1 MRKQGKVI
9 SWKDDK
15 GFGFIEP
22 STGGKQIFVHI
33 KAFRGGSRRPTI
45 GTEVSY
51 VESRDAQGRAR
62 AESAQSLGQ
71 GLSLGPASKAF
82 IATSS
87 FFLIVAAIVALG
99 LLPQPVL
106 WLYLGMSVLTFAF
119 YAMDKAAAQKG
130 GQRTPES
137 TLHTLAL
144 VGGWPGALFLY
155 LTTMIS
161 TGETR
166 PAAILSTMLLI
177 LTGAD
182 SPMAM
187 CTPSGGVPSACS
199 MRRRVS
205 AKNSAANS
213 RRSRILMTSKPA
225 CSSASIYCAWVASAL
240 VPGTEDQGT
249 G

>member
-22 STGGKQIFVHI
+22 SAGGKQIFVHI
-33 KAFRGGSRRPTI
+33 KAFRGGSRRPKI

-71 GLSLGPASKAF
+71 GLLLGPASKAF

-87 FFLIVAAIVALG
+87 FLLLVAAIVALG

-144 VGGWPGALFLY
+144 VGGWPGALYAQQLLRHKSSKESFRVVFWFTLVLNIAGFGY
-155 LTTMIS
+155 L
-161 TGETR
+161 
-166 PAAILSTMLLI
+166 
-177 LTGAD
+177 
-182 SPMAM
+182 
-187 CTPSGGVPSACS
+187 
-199 MRRRVS
+199 VS
-205 AKNSAANS
+205 DYGTWLVEMFQNS
-213 RRSRILMTSKPA
+213 
-225 CSSASIYCAWVASAL
+225 
-240 VPGTEDQGT
+240 
-249 G
+249 

>member
-9 SWKDDK
+9 SWKDDQ

-33 KAFRGGSRRPTI
+33 KAFRGSSRRPTI

-51 VESRDAQGRAR
+51 IESKDAQGRAR
-62 AESAQSLGQ
+62 AESAKSLGQ

-82 IATSS
+82 LATSS
-87 FFLIVAAIVALG
+87 FLLIVAAIVALG

-106 WLYLGMSVLTFAF
+106 WLYLGMSLLTFAF

-144 VGGWPGALFLY
+144 VGGWPGALYAQQLLRHKSSKESFRVVFWFTLVLNIAGFGY
-155 LTTMIS
+155 LVSDYGTWLVEMFQN
-161 TGETR
+161 
-166 PAAILSTMLLI
+166 L
-177 LTGAD
+177 
-182 SPMAM
+182 
-187 CTPSGGVPSACS
+187 
-199 MRRRVS
+199 MR
-205 AKNSAANS
+205 
-213 RRSRILMTSKPA
+213 
-225 CSSASIYCAWVASAL
+225 
-240 VPGTEDQGT
+240 
-249 G
+249 

>member
-1 MRKQGKVI
+1 MRKQGKVT

-33 KAFRGGSRRPTI
+33 KAFRGGSRRPKI

-62 AESAQSLGQ
+62 AESAQLLGQ

-87 FFLIVAAIVALG
+87 FLLIVAAIVALG
-99 LLPQPVL
+99 ILPQPVL

-119 YAMDKAAAQKG
+119 YAIDKAAAQKG

-144 VGGWPGALFLY
+144 VGGWPGALYAQQLLRHKSSKESFRVVFWFMLVLNIAGFGY
-155 LTTMIS
+155 LVSDYGTWLV
-161 TGETR
+161 E
-166 PAAILSTMLLI
+166 MLH
-177 LTGAD
+177 
-182 SPMAM
+182 
-187 CTPSGGVPSACS
+187 
-199 MRRRVS
+199 
-205 AKNSAANS
+205 N
-213 RRSRILMTSKPA
+213 
-225 CSSASIYCAWVASAL
+225 L
-240 VPGTEDQGT
+240 VR
-249 G
+249 

>member
-22 STGGKQIFVHI
+22 STGGKQVFVHI
-33 KAFRGGSRRPTI
+33 KAFRGDSRRPTI

-51 VESRDAQGRAR
+51 VESKDAQGRAR

-87 FFLIVAAIVALG
+87 FLLILAAIVALG
-99 LLPQPVL
+99 FLPQPVL

-119 YAMDKAAAQKG
+119 YAMDKAASQRGA
-130 GQRTPES
+130 QRTPES

-144 VGGWPGALFLY
+144 AGGWPGALYAQQLLRHKSSKESFRVIFWFTLVLNIAGFGY
-155 LTTMIS
+155 LVS
-161 TGETR
+161 DYGAWLVE
-166 PAAILSTMLLI
+166 MLHNF
-177 LTGAD
+177 
-182 SPMAM
+182 
-187 CTPSGGVPSACS
+187 V
-199 MRRRVS
+199 R
-205 AKNSAANS
+205 
-213 RRSRILMTSKPA
+213 
-225 CSSASIYCAWVASAL
+225 
-240 VPGTEDQGT
+240 
-249 G
+249 

>member
-22 STGGKQIFVHI
+22 SPGGKQIFVHI

-51 VESRDAQGRAR
+51 VESKDAQGRAR
-62 AESAQSLGQ
+62 AERAQSLGQ

-87 FFLIVAAIVALG
+87 FLLIVAAIVALG

-106 WLYLGMSVLTFAF
+106 WLYLGMSLLTFAF
-119 YAMDKAAAQKG
+119 YAMDKAAAKRG

-144 VGGWPGALFLY
+144 VGGWPGALYAQQLLRHKSSKESFRVVFWFTLVLNIAGFGY
-155 LTTMIS
+155 LVSDYGTWLVEMFQN
-161 TGETR
+161 
-166 PAAILSTMLLI
+166 L
-177 LTGAD
+177 
-182 SPMAM
+182 
-187 CTPSGGVPSACS
+187 
-199 MRRRVS
+199 MR
-205 AKNSAANS
+205 
-213 RRSRILMTSKPA
+213 
-225 CSSASIYCAWVASAL
+225 
-240 VPGTEDQGT
+240 
-249 G
+249 

>member
-22 STGGKQIFVHI
+22 STGGKQVFVHI
-33 KAFRGGSRRPTI
+33 KAFRGDSRRPTI

-51 VESRDAQGRAR
+51 VESKDAQGRAR

-87 FFLIVAAIVALG
+87 FLLLVAAIVALEI
-99 LLPQPVL
+99 LPQPVL

-144 VGGWPGALFLY
+144 VGGWPGALY
-155 LTTMIS
+155 
-161 TGETR
+161 
-166 PAAILSTMLLI
+166 AQQLLRHK
-177 LTGAD
+177 
-182 SPMAM
+182 S
-187 CTPSGGVPSACS
+187 SKESF
-199 MRRRVS
+199 RVVFWF
-205 AKNSAANS
+205 
-213 RRSRILMTSKPA
+213 T
-225 CSSASIYCAWVASAL
+225 L
-240 VPGTEDQGT
+240 VLNIAGFGYFVSDYGTWLVEMFQNLVR
-249 G
+249 

>member
-22 STGGKQIFVHI
+22 STGGKQVFVHI
-33 KAFRGGSRRPTI
+33 KAFRGDSRRPTI
-45 GTEVSY
+45 GMEVSY
-51 VESRDAQGRAR
+51 VESKDAQGRAR

-82 IATSS
+82 LATSS
-87 FFLIVAAIVALG
+87 FLLIVAAIVALG
-99 LLPQPVL
+99 FLPQPVL

-144 VGGWPGALFLY
+144 VGGWPGALYAQQLLRHKSSKESFRVVFWFTLVLNIAGFGY
-155 LTTMIS
+155 LVSDYGTWLV
-161 TGETR
+161 E
-166 PAAILSTMLLI
+166 MLQNL
-177 LTGAD
+177 
-182 SPMAM
+182 
-187 CTPSGGVPSACS
+187 
-199 MRRRVS
+199 MR
-205 AKNSAANS
+205 
-213 RRSRILMTSKPA
+213 
-225 CSSASIYCAWVASAL
+225 
-240 VPGTEDQGT
+240 
-249 G
+249 